1 LPLKAIVKYGLAQ
14 KIKNYMNIKEFNL
27 DGVVTLISEVG
38 LTNWKMNTKTELKS
52 FDWNESPTMTVFGKM
67 SLSPI

>member
-1 LPLKAIVKYGLAQ
+1 MGVELY
-14 KIKNYMNIKEFNL
+14 NIKEFNL

-52 FDWNESPTMTVFGKM
+52 LDWNESPTMTVLAKCPCHH
-67 SLSPI
+67 LINPAIALLNQN

>member
-1 LPLKAIVKYGLAQ
+1 MGVELY
-14 KIKNYMNIKEFNL
+14 NIKEFNL

-52 FDWNESPTMTVFGKM
+52 PRTKAQR
-67 SLSPI
+67 